1 MAECSDDL
9 HELLH
14 TMVEIKVFHNAR
26 TAGREETEE
35 ACASTIAYLRR
46 QISVC
51 VVRAAADS
59 LFSRLLQVGQQGPG
73 ASQAAKRRAQAMARE
88 EKGRKERAA
97 HWLLHTK
104 SRILQRGQF
113 MAA

>member
-1 MAECSDDL
+1 MAES
-9 HELLH
+9 
-14 TMVEIKVFHNAR
+14 KVSHNAR

-35 ACASTIAYLRR
+35 AYASTIAYLGR

-51 VVRAAADS
+51 AVRAAADS

-73 ASQAAKRRAQAMARE
+73 ALQAAKRRAQAMARE
-88 EKGRKERAA
+88 EKGRKDRAA
-97 HWLLHTK
+97 HWLLLTK